1 MKYNQVKFELS
12 VDVIFNFI
20 SLVLML
26 FTLYYLKFAIDKNIA
41 ETINIFYIAIII
53 ILQITTLFQLENCY
67 FFVKT
72 IQIGKKYLAITP
84 CIICICGVCELIVQ
98 YITLNQLHHVM
109 NTINSVITVPLII
122 FSLNYYLRNLN
133 IKYKII
139 DAISNNVSWNFL
151 RLYGIAALSFLCAH
165 WASHERNNF
174 SAASLL
180 LNIIY
185 EWLAMVVLLIQCTYM
200 VMTLVYATDKKN
212 KRQIKNPK
220 YNVFFPYPFFIFGE
234 IMIIIWGSVCMF
246 SKSFILEES
255 YLPTTAIYIGIYIFC
270 STYIHLKICK
280 LRRIDFLCAILMIS
294 IILINY
300 LLVNFISTN
309 DIAGDFVA
317 IVAEVFSLIIYVGSG
332 WYAIKNMK
340 NNP

>member
-1 MKYNQVKFELS
+1 
-12 VDVIFNFI
+12 
-20 SLVLML
+20 ML

-41 ETINIFYIAIII
+41 ETINIFYITTII

-72 IQIGKKYLAITP
+72 MQMGKKYLAFAP

-98 YITLNQLHHVM
+98 YITMNKLHHVM
-109 NTINSVITVPLII
+109 NIINSVIIVPLII

-133 IKYKII
+133 LKYKII
-139 DAISNNVSWNFL
+139 DAISSNVSWDFL
-151 RLYGIAALSFLCAH
+151 RLYGIAAVSFLCAH

-200 VMTLVYATDKKN
+200 VMALVYATDKKN
-212 KRQIKNPK
+212 KRLINDPK
-220 YNVFFPYPFFIFGE
+220 YNVFFPYPFFILGG
-234 IMIIIWGSVCMF
+234 IMIIIWGNVCMF

-255 YLPTTAIYIGIYIFC
+255 YLPTTIIYIGVYISC
-270 STYIHLKICK
+270 SVYTHLKICK
-280 LRRIDFLCAILMIS
+280 LRRIDFFWALLMIS

-300 LLVNFISTN
+300 FLVNFISTN
-309 DIAGDFVA
+309 DIAGDFLA
-317 IVAEVFSLIIYVGSG
+317 IIVEIFSLIIYVGSG
-332 WYAIKNMK
+332 LYAIKTMK
-340 NNP
+340 KNT